1 MNSPI
6 KDLSRNFNCLNELK
20 KKIPAGTVIHSYLFY
35 SGEIEIGLS
44 AHQRFVCAH
53 TSKYVIHEFWDCL
66 LKDSGKIHD
75 IVTSEVFSFE
85 NENMVSILQENW
97 AHYKDPY
104 VRAALFFLLNQLSES
119 GSISNGKVI
128 QDTLNPLNLA
138 TLKNLQLSNFHIEHD
153 KEENVVKN
161 IMQSPHSDYLLI
173 PVGGFNYNLL
183 EHGKNKAIE
192 YETLNHNDLH
202 EALTT
207 DLMHRR
213 WIVLYHWHPELL
225 KLYKGYNITQIDQ
238 YGREIQNSDTPKELI
253 IANF

>member
-6 KDLSRNFNCLNELK
+6 KDLTRNFNCLNELK
-20 KKIPAGTVIHSYLFY
+20 KKIPRGSVVHSYLFY

-75 IVTSEVFSFE
+75 IVTSDVFSFE

-104 VRAALFFLLNQLSES
+104 VRAALFFLLNQRSES
-119 GSISNGKVI
+119 GSISNGKVV
-128 QDTLNPLNLA
+128 QESLNPLNLA

-153 KEENVVKN
+153 AEEDVVKS
-161 IMQSPHSDYLLI
+161 IMDAPPSDCLLI
-173 PVGGFNYNLL
+173 PVGDFNYNLL
-183 EHGKNKAIE
+183 EHGKNKGIE
-192 YETLNHNDLH
+192 DETLNHSNLH
-202 EALTT
+202 KALTT
-207 DLMHRR
+207 ELMQRK
-213 WIVLYHWHPELL
+213 WAVLYHWHPELL
-225 KLYKGYNITQIDQ
+225 KLYNGYNITGIDK
-238 YGREIQNSDTPKELI
+238 YGREIQNSDIPEELI